1 MEEKIIVGVVD
12 GQGGGIGSLIVERL
26 KAECPQISI
35 IALGT
40 NGFATNK
47 MLKSGAHQGASGE
60 NALIFNIKKVD
71 VIMGVVAILMP
82 NSMMG
87 ELSPKMAE
95 AIGTSSALKVLIPLD
110 KCNINIVGTADYSI
124 QEYVNQSIIEL
135 KNKIEK

>member
-1 MEEKIIVGVVD
+1 MEKKIIIGVVD

-26 KAECPQISI
+26 RSQCPNAEI

-47 MLKSGAHQGASGE
+47 MLRSGAHQGASGE
-60 NALIFNIKKVD
+60 NALIFNVNKLD

-87 ELSPKMAE
+87 ELSPRMAE
-95 AIGTSSALKVLIPLD
+95 AIGSSGALKILIPLD
-110 KCNINIVGTADYSI
+110 KCKIKIVGIEDLSI
-124 QEYVNQSIIEL
+124 QEYINQSINEL
-135 KNKIEK
+135 KKLVE